1 MENDFLKKKD
11 FLRWSS
17 LKKTVWAMAVACACM
32 LGTSCDDAEG
42 RIEVDDT
49 APEQVTDVKAVSGPG
64 EVTLSW
70 TNPTSPSFMYTKIVY
85 TNSKGEEQYM
95 MVAKDKEPTATV
107 KGFANTDTQ
116 TFLLYACSV
125 KGNNAGAVEVTGTP
139 DTPAFLEVVNT
150 ITVEPV
156 LGGALVNYK
165 NDFATEVVIA
175 LEYYQASDE
184 GKSGSARFNVPANS
198 EGSQL
203 VMLVDANNEF
213 LEGECVI
220 SLTAQD
226 EFENSSVPVQQN
238 VTPLPAVKIDRTLW
252 SFPGY
257 VENSNDG
264 TIGYSSQEA
273 QGEGDKDGLKNGRV
287 VSMIDSSLNTY
298 WHASWKV
305 ATNYP
310 HWFILDMGREVTI
323 ASVEFTRRQGDA
335 RGQTGQHIYTCTEA
349 GASDPSNPDNWAW
362 TDHGSFPFDP
372 NIDTPQTCGLSTTP
386 KARYIKVYFGTE
398 HKGTGSQAM
407 LADLNVYGAEE

>member
-1 MENDFLKKKD
+1 MKNE
-11 FLRWSS
+11 LRRKPLWQR
-17 LKKTVWAMAVACACM
+17 LMGAMAVVCLC
-32 LGTSCDDAEG
+32 LVGSSCDDSEG
-42 RIEVDDT
+42 RISVDNT
-49 APEQVTDVKAVSGPG
+49 APEPVTGVQAVAGPG
-64 EVTLSW
+64 EVTLTW
-70 TNPTSPSFMYTKIVY
+70 TNPTSPSFMYTKVVY
-85 TNSKGEEQYM
+85 TDSKGEEQYV

-116 TFLLYACSV
+116 TFLLYACAV
-125 KGNNAGAVEVTGTP
+125 KGNNAGAVEITAAP
-139 DTPAFLEVVNT
+139 NTPAFLEVVNT
-150 ITVEPV
+150 ITLEPV
-156 LGGALVNYK
+156 LGGTLVNYK

-175 LEYYQASDE
+175 LEYHQADDAS
-184 GKSGSARFNVPANS
+184 KSGSARFNVPANS

-203 VMLVDANNEF
+203 VMLVDAENEF

-220 SLTAQD
+220 SVTAQD
-226 EFENSSVPVQQN
+226 EYENASEPIQQH

-257 VENSNDG
+257 NENSNDG

-287 VSMIDSSLNTY
+287 MSMIDSSLNTY

-349 GASDPSNPDNWAW
+349 GASDPTNPDSWAW
-362 TDHGSFPFDP
+362 VDHGSFPFDT
-372 NIDTPQTCGLSTTP
+372 NSDAPQACGLSSTP

-407 LADLNVYGAEE
+407 LADLNVYGAE